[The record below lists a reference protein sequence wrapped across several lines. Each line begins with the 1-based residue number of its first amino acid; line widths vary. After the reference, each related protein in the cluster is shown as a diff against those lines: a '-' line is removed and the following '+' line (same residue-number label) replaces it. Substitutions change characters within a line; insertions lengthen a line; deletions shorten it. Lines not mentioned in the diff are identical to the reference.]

1 MNEKRTHFQLLT
13 SCVELLEQ
21 WVDGGQPRT
30 STQDLLEEIQKATTK
45 KPGGFAPNPYI
56 TQQYEK
62 AKQLVKKGKRIG
74 DACKATGLTLDQWYR
89 RRRMEKKS

>member
-1 MNEKRTHFQLLT
+1 MKTKRTHYQLLMD
-13 SCVELLEQ
+13 CV
-21 WVDGGQPRT
+21 
-30 STQDLLEEIQKATTK
+30 DLLEEWLRGIDPKVETHILLKEIQETTTK

-62 AKQLVKKGKRIG
+62 AKQLVRQGKMIK

-89 RRRMEKKS
+89 RKRMEGR